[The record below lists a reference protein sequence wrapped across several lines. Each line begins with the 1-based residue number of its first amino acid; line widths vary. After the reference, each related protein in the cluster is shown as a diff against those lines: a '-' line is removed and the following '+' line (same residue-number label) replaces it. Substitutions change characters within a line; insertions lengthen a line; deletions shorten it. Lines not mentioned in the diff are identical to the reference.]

1 MGSQLHLVSDGNF
14 SKQHLQIIKRIHRG
28 IDFLHIREKKKT
40 AKEILEIIE
49 ALESIEFPLEKVV
62 VNDRADIAVM
72 KQCAGVQLAYH
83 SPSVPLVKNCFS
95 TLLTGKSVHSL
106 PEAEQAQREGA
117 NYLLYGHIYSSR
129 SKPNQQPRGLADL
142 REITNVL
149 SVPVYAIGGITPER
163 TKEVIAAGAAGIAV
177 MSGIWKADNPV
188 QTVEAYRHVLDTWE
202 GG

>member
-1 MGSQLHLVSDGNF
+1 MGKQLHLISDGNF
-14 SKQHLQIIKRIHRG
+14 TKQHLQIIKRIHRD

-40 AKEILEIIE
+40 AKEIMEIIE
-49 ALESIEFPLEKVV
+49 ALESIEFPLAKVI

-72 KQCAGVQLAYH
+72 KQCAGVQLAHH
-83 SPSVPLVKNCFS
+83 SPSMPLVKKCFS
-95 TLLTGKSVHSL
+95 ALLTGKSVHSL
-106 PEAEQAQREGA
+106 LEAEQAQREGA
-117 NYLLYGHIYSSR
+117 DYVLYGHLYPSR
-129 SKPNQQPRGLADL
+129 SKPGQQPRGLADL

-163 TKEVIAAGAAGIAV
+163 TKEVMKAGAAGAAI

-188 QTVEAYRHVLDTWE
+188 QTVEAYREVLDTWE